1 MLIAQLSDLH
11 ICDDG
16 ALYKGVVSTNDMAAA
31 AVSHV
36 NSLSPQPDLVLL
48 TGDVVE
54 DGLAS
59 QYKVARRILAGLN
72 APLILI
78 PGNHDDRDRLRTGF
92 PEHRYMPPA
101 GPINYVYDELSIR
114 VIALDVTVPDAHHGQ
129 LEESS
134 LSWLNDTLAQ
144 APYKPTILLMHQPPF
159 SCSVPYLDKYMCM
172 QPERLARVITSYSN
186 IERILCGHVHR
197 GMQKLWCG
205 TLVTTSPST
214 GTQIALALREDAQPN
229 SYLEPAACLL
239 HHWNEDGGLVTH
251 TSYIGA
257 YPGPFSF
264 A

>member
-1 MLIAQLSDLH
+1 MLIAQISDLH

-16 ALYKGVVSTNDMAAA
+16 ALYKGVVSTNEMAMAA
-31 AVSHV
+31 VRHV
-36 NSLSPQPDLVLL
+36 NSLFPQPDLVVL

-54 DGLAS
+54 DGADT
-59 QYKVARRILAGLN
+59 QYGVARRILAEVS

-78 PGNHDDRDRLRTGF
+78 PGNHDDRDRLRAGF
-92 PEHRYMPPA
+92 PQHRYMPQT
-101 GPINYVYDELSIR
+101 GPVNYVYDALPVK
-114 VIALDVTVPDAHHGQ
+114 VIAFDVTVPGAHHGH
-129 LEESS
+129 LEQNS
-134 LSWLNDTLAQ
+134 LSWLDETLARDRH
-144 APYKPTILLMHQPPF
+144 KPTVLLMHQPPF

-172 QPERLARVITSYSN
+172 EPERLASVIASYSN

-205 TLVTTSPST
+205 TLVTTCPST
-214 GTQIALALREDAQPN
+214 ATQIALALREDAKPN

-239 HHWNEDGGLVTH
+239 HHWTDGDGLVTH

-257 YPGPFSF
+257 YPGPFPF